1 MEETNLIVQMPAN
14 ALEVFKPGALDPI
27 LSAIEAEVKRHTPDL
42 STAKGR
48 KEIASLAA
56 KVAKSKVYLDNLGKD
71 LVSEWKKKSA
81 TVDAERK
88 RMRDNLDALKV
99 EARQPLTEWEEAE
112 EKRVAGIRAVIDGFH
127 AQASGVYASA
137 DELQEALDGLC
148 HYNPVDDSFAEFQT
162 EAQMAL
168 DFAIK
173 TLADRVAQQLQHE
186 ADQAEL
192 ERLRK
197 ADEERQNREAEEAR
211 QRAESERKSREEQE
225 RRDREERIRREA
237 EEKAMRDA
245 EERERRLIAEKEQ
258 AERQA
263 KEAAERAE
271 REKREA
277 VERAELQAEEAAR
290 RERERIAAE
299 KAKADAEIKRREES
313 TRIRGNVRKKAVA
326 AMVAEGL
333 NQEAAELLFSAIDA
347 GKIPNVTV
355 RY

>member
-1 MEETNLIVQMPAN
+1 
-14 ALEVFKPGALDPI
+14 
-27 LSAIEAEVKRHTPDL
+27 
-42 STAKGR
+42 
-48 KEIASLAA
+48 
-56 KVAKSKVYLDNLGKD
+56 
-71 LVSEWKKKSA
+71 
-81 TVDAERK
+81 VDAERK

-99 EARQPLTEWEEAE
+99 EARQPLTEWEETE
-112 EKRVAGIRAVIDGFH
+112 EKRVAGIRAVIDGFL
-127 AQASGVYASA
+127 AQATGAHAGVSA
-137 DELQEALDGLC
+137 DGLQDALDGLC
-148 HYNPVDDSFAEFQT
+148 HYDPVDDSFGEFQT
-162 EAQMAL
+162 ETQIAL

-173 TLADRVAQQLQHE
+173 TLTDRVAQQRQHE

-197 ADEERQNREAEEAR
+197 AEEERQNREAEEAR
-211 QRAESERKSREEQE
+211 QRAESERKAREEQE

-237 EEKAMRDA
+237 EEKAMLDA
-245 EERERRLIAEKEQ
+245 LERERRLIAEKEQ

-277 VERAELQAEEAAR
+277 VERAKFQAEEAAR
-290 RERERIAAE
+290 REREHIAAE

-313 TRIRGNVRKKAVA
+313 TRIRSNVRKKAVA

-333 NQEAAELLFSAIDA
+333 NHEAAELLFSAIDA